1 MTSLIDK
8 NSKHIL
14 EGFGEGISDSIWN
27 LVWQKENYNK
37 WILCEN
43 NESGRKK
50 LKLLMHF
57 LINSIMKKNEID
69 AVLKAQKL
77 CDYAKNDSKLYYA
90 EIEKKIDGLT
100 ASIMCYRLF
109 PFKVKI
115 LELYMMYRNF
125 EDFDIELCID
135 QVRDS
140 IQTV

>member
-1 MTSLIDK
+1 
-8 NSKHIL
+8 
-14 EGFGEGISDSIWN
+14 
-27 LVWQKENYNK
+27 
-37 WILCEN
+37 
-43 NESGRKK
+43 
-50 LKLLMHF
+50 
-57 LINSIMKKNEID
+57 MKKNEID

-77 CDYAKNDSKLYYA
+77 CDYAKYDNKLYYA
-90 EIEKKIDGLT
+90 EIEKIDGLT

-140 IQTV
+140 IQTVLKFKKIYGEKLVELANECKNL